1 MNVARRGRLR
11 VYLGAAPGVGKTV
24 ALLAEG
30 VRAMRRGRDVVLAGF
45 DAHGRC
51 RTTEFAAPLLASA
64 PVGSS
69 PERVDFD
76 LEKTLDRHPHLALVD
91 ELAFRNGPGATHPDR
106 WQDVAA
112 LLDAGID
119 VVTTLDISELESLSD
134 VAVEITGTHPA
145 STVPDAFVRAAE
157 QIELVDMTPEAL
169 RRRLAHG
176 NVFPPELVDV
186 TLANRFRVENLAALR
201 QLSLLWLADR
211 VEESLQRF
219 RDGSP
224 RVADWET
231 KERVVV
237 GITGAPGSEVI
248 VRRAARIAERSRAE
262 LLGIHVRSDSRFLP
276 SALVEHRALL
286 EQVGGTY
293 REVADVDVARALVA
307 EARAEGAT
315 QLVLG
320 ASRAHSVFGAR
331 RHPLVRDVLDA
342 AGDALD
348 VHIISTRAD
357 DVAEGQGLPRR
368 LPAVRR
374 RASHLSRRRQL
385 TGLALTAVGLPA
397 LTFVLLTLHEHL
409 GFTSTALCYL
419 LAVVLAATVGGVWP
433 AALAALAG
441 FGLLNF
447 YFADPVRTFTIANNH
462 DVVALVAFL
471 VVAGVT
477 SVLVDI
483 AARRAA
489 EATRARSEAEALA
502 WMAGSLLREGD
513 PLPQLLDNIVRL
525 FGLAGASVV
534 SADSAQ
540 IAAVAGAAPP
550 EVPGPDVVSF
560 ELGPHAM
567 LLLAGGEL
575 TTLDRSVVRAFADQ
589 VALALES
596 RRLHAEASASAS
608 LAHANELRSAL
619 LAAVSHDLRTPLAAI
634 KASASSLRSG
644 DVEFSDADE
653 QALLKT
659 IDDEADRLNDLVGNL
674 LDMSRIQTGALV
686 VQPRPVSLEEVVSG
700 ALGGL
705 EPKLGRVRLVL
716 PDDLPL
722 VDADP
727 ALLERALANL
737 VDNALSWAPADTTI
751 VLEAA
756 AVGARVDI
764 RVVDRGPG
772 IDPRDRDRVFL
783 PFQRLGDSPNG
794 AGVGL
799 GLALARGF
807 VEAMRGEI
815 TVEDTPGGGTT
826 MTVSVRPASA

>member
-1 MNVARRGRLR
+1 M
-11 VYLGAAPGVGKTV
+11 YLGAAPGVGKTV
-24 ALLAEG
+24 ALVAEG
-30 VRAMRRGRDVVLAGF
+30 VRAMQRGRNVVLAGF
-45 DAHGRC
+45 EAHGR
-51 RTTEFAAPLLASA
+51 RTTEEVAAPLMATA
-64 PVGSS
+64 PAGSS
-69 PERVDFD
+69 PGRIEFD
-76 LEKTLDRHPHLALVD
+76 LHQTLRRHPQVALVD
-91 ELAFRNGPGATHPDR
+91 ELAFRNERGAAHPDR
-106 WQDVAA
+106 WQEVAA

-134 VAVEITGTHPA
+134 VAAEITGVPPVA
-145 STVPDAFVRAAE
+145 TVPDAFVRTAE

-219 RDGSP
+219 RDRSP
-224 RVADWET
+224 RLADWET

-237 GITGAPGSEVI
+237 GITGAPGSDMI
-248 VRRAARIAERSRAE
+248 VRRAARIAERSRAD
-262 LLGIHVRSDSRFLP
+262 LIGVHVRSESRFLP
-276 SALVEHRALL
+276 AALVEHRAPL

-293 REVADVDVARALVA
+293 REVADTDVAAALVA

-320 ASRAHSVFGAR
+320 ASRRRSVFGGR
-331 RHPLVRDVLDA
+331 RHPLVRDVLDS
-342 AGDALD
+342 AGDTID
-348 VHIISTRAD
+348 VHVISPRLEIDETDSLLVR
-357 DVAEGQGLPRR
+357 RR

-385 TGLALTAVGLPA
+385 TGLGLAAVGLPA
-397 LTFVLLTLHEHL
+397 LTAMLLALREDL

-419 LAVVLAATVGGVWP
+419 LAVVLAATVGGIWP
-433 AALAALAG
+433 AAVTALAG

-447 YFADPVRTFTIANNH
+447 YFADPVRTFTIANNP
-462 DVVALVAFL
+462 DVIALIAFL

-477 SVLVDI
+477 SVLVDV
-483 AARRAA
+483 AARRTA

-502 WMAGSLLREGD
+502 AMAGSLLREGD
-513 PLPQLLDNIVRL
+513 PLPMLLDNIVRL
-525 FGLAGASVV
+525 FGLAGASVL
-534 SADSAQ
+534 SADGAQ
-540 IAAVAGAAPP
+540 LAAVAGAAPP
-550 EVPGPDVVSF
+550 RAAGPDVLRF
-560 ELGPHAM
+560 ELGPRAS

-596 RRLHAEASASAS
+596 RRLHAEASESAS

-644 DVEFSDADE
+644 DVEFSGAD
-653 QALLKT
+653 QHALLKT
-659 IDDEADRLNDLVGNL
+659 IDEEADRLNDLVGNL
-674 LDMSRIQTGALV
+674 LDMSRLQTGALV
-686 VQPRPVSLEEVVSG
+686 VQPRPVSLEELVSG

-705 EPKLGRVRLVL
+705 DGRLDRVRLVL
-716 PDDLPL
+716 PDHLPL

-727 ALLERALANL
+727 VLLERALANL
-737 VDNALSWAPADTTI
+737 VDNALSWAPSDTA
-751 VLEAA
+751 VVVEAA

-807 VEAMRGEI
+807 VEAMDGEI

-826 MTVSVRPASA
+826 MTVSVHPVLT

>member
-1 MNVARRGRLR
+1 M
-11 VYLGAAPGVGKTV
+11 YLGAAPGVGKTV

-30 VRAMRRGRDVVLAGF
+30 ARALQRERDVVLAGF
-45 DAHGRC
+45 DARGRC
-51 RTTEFAAPLLASA
+51 RTAEIAAPLMATA
-64 PVGSS
+64 PEGSV
-69 PERVDFD
+69 PMLVEFD
-76 LEKTLDRHPHLALVD
+76 LERTLRRHPQLALVD
-91 ELAFRNGPGATHPDR
+91 ELAHRNAPGAAHPDR
-106 WQDVAA
+106 WQEVAA

-119 VVTTLDISELESLSD
+119 VVTTLNIAELESLSD
-134 VAVEITGTHPA
+134 VAAEITGTHPTA
-145 STVPDAFVRAAE
+145 TVPDAFVREAE

-176 NVFPPELVDV
+176 NVFPPEDVDV
-186 TLANRFRVENLAALR
+186 TLANQFRAENLAALR

-219 RDGSP
+219 RDRSA

-237 GITGAPGSEVI
+237 GITGAPGSEVV

-262 LLGIHVRSDSRFLP
+262 LVGVHVRSDTDFLP
-276 SALVEHRALL
+276 AALLEHRALL

-293 REVADVDVARALVA
+293 REVADTDVASALVA
-307 EARAEGAT
+307 EARVEGAT

-320 ASRAHSVFGAR
+320 ASRRRSMFGAR
-331 RHPLVRDVLDA
+331 RHPLVRDVLNAADDA
-342 AGDALD
+342 FD
-348 VHIISTRAD
+348 VHVISAGAD
-357 DVAEGQGLPRR
+357 SEGDGQVPRR

-374 RASHLSRRRQL
+374 RRSHLSRRRQVI
-385 TGLALTAVGLPA
+385 GLALATAGLPA
-397 LTFVLLTLHEHL
+397 LTVVLLALRDHL

-433 AALAALAG
+433 AALAAVAG

-447 YFADPVRTFTIANNH
+447 YFADPVHTFTIANNH
-462 DVVALVAFL
+462 DVVALIAFL

-477 SVLVDI
+477 SVLVDL
-483 AARRAA
+483 AARRTA

-502 WMAGSLLREGD
+502 GMAGSLLREGD
-513 PLPQLLDNIVRL
+513 PVPLLLDNIVRL
-525 FGLAGASVV
+525 FGLSGASVV
-534 SADSAQ
+534 SARGGQ
-540 IAAVAGAAPP
+540 VAAVAGDAPP
-550 EVPGPDVVSF
+550 LLPGPDVLSF
-560 ELGPHAM
+560 DLGPESM
-567 LLLAGGEL
+567 LLLAGGAL
-575 TTLDRSVVRAFADQ
+575 TALDRSVVGAFADQ

-608 LAHANELRSAL
+608 LAQANELRSAL

-659 IDDEADRLNDLVGNL
+659 IDEEADRLNDLVGNL

-705 EPKLGRVRLVL
+705 EDRLDRVRLSL
-716 PDDLPL
+716 PEDLPL
-722 VDADP
+722 VEADP

-737 VDNALSWAPADTTI
+737 IDNALSWAPPETKVVI
-751 VLEAA
+751 EAA

-772 IDPRDRDRVFL
+772 IDRRDHDRVFL

-807 VEAMRGEI
+807 VEAMGGEI
-815 TVEDTPGGGTT
+815 AVEDTPGGGTT
-826 MTVSVRPASA
+826 MAVSVHPVAS